1 MIVEPFNRP
10 ICPTF
15 QPGNI
20 LDKFLQFFTDEL
32 IEEIVVE
39 TIRYGNEC
47 LKDKNVSW
55 ETNLGEIKAFFGMT
69 IIMGFVCLPKLYDYW
84 STNIQLHAFSIAN
97 KISRKLFCEIKR
109 YLHFVNNDCLPLR
122 RQPGYDKVGKIRP
135 VITADNDKFLN
146 SYQPNREQPIDEAMI
161 RFKEGSLLKQYLPKK
176 PIKRGI
182 KVWVRAHSRLG
193 YISQFEVCCGMDG

>member
-97 KISRKLFCEIKR
+97 KISRKLFCVLLIMIVFHLEDNQDMIK
-109 YLHFVNNDCLPLR
+109 LAKLDL
-122 RQPGYDKVGKIRP
+122 
-135 VITADNDKFLN
+135 
-146 SYQPNREQPIDEAMI
+146 
-161 RFKEGSLLKQYLPKK
+161 SLLL
-176 PIKRGI
+176 IMI
-182 KVWVRAHSRLG
+182 N
-193 YISQFEVCCGMDG
+193 F